1 LKKILAL
8 GALAALLATPVL
20 AQSNDTNLKPG
31 SDVVKGAEKSA
42 EPGMAAPGGTPDM
55 KNSGSDTNSGNLQ
68 STKDVV
74 KDSKEGAMSNGMAPA
89 APVTP
94 STKAGGSDTNSGNLK
109 QP

>member
-1 LKKILAL
+1 MKKIIAL
-8 GALAALLATPVL
+8 SALAALLASPVL
-20 AQSNDTNLKPG
+20 AQSSDTNLKPG

-55 KNSGSDTNSGNLQ
+55 KNSGSSTNSGNLQ
-68 STKDVV
+68 SPSDTV
-74 KDSKEGAMSNGMAPA
+74 KGAADSSKPTGAMD